1 MSLRERAKRTGNRL
15 NGRRRS
21 PFPPD
26 HTGGSGRTPFRP
38 DTVDESTLSVAV
50 TEHLSIAPTTA
61 SKVDLPIEYIASE
74 LDA

>member
-1 MSLRERAKRTGNRL
+1 MSLRKRAKRTGNRL

-26 HTGGSGRTPFRP
+26 HTGDSGRSPFRP
-38 DTVDESTLSVAV
+38 GAVDESTLGVAA

-74 LDA
+74 LAA